1 MRIMN
6 QIRYYL
12 LAAVATMIIIGCTDD
27 SMNQVGFDSNS
38 EEQSASTDE
47 VKAILEAIPGVINV
61 QLLPD
66 NSADDDSYDDAG
78 GNETGAKRAG
88 DTADGDSKIVQTRYY
103 SFFFIQPVD
112 HKNPQRG
119 TYSQQCWLKYKGM
132 DKNVVLVSH
141 GYTLNTYSHD
151 LSTQLDANELHIEHR
166 YFGESLPEPFDN
178 LKMTY
183 LHADQQASDIH
194 NVVSALKQHLF
205 KTGKWACTGTSKDG
219 ITTALQAYYSEQNGW
234 KDFDVYVPFCA
245 PFMVGTTYNDGSY
258 SCSDITAVT
267 YLRDVCGSGYPAG
280 SKEAVAG
287 ERLRKIPLLICT
299 NEYIR
304 RAAIK
309 AFYEAT
315 PDDYTK
321 VVEQYNSKSAMST
334 GNQTKD
340 LAAFAIN
347 SYYNAL
353 FGKYSYIPFRVWAQY
368 VPDLTRLENNTATQ
382 EEWDFFKSFITWD
395 DKKLFEFLRNR
406 PAVKKE
412 EGTTRAD
419 NDDNDDNIDL
429 TEEQWAFLLFRRAEP
444 SAPYKIQAFMELGHS
459 ENDYGIVNG
468 TGFLTEEEC
477 ERVNDLFTIQYAY
490 SQAGAAGIY
499 KQDGGKLMTD
509 FRNWVETERTQPIIF
524 VYAYNDPWT
533 GSGISDAAAQ
543 VNPMIVKVV
552 DAIATHDDSFLHRD
566 FYTTESKDL
575 IVNALNKFLK

>member
-1 MRIMN
+1 MK

-12 LAAVATMIIIGCTDD
+12 LALLTVMMLVGCTEDN
-27 SMNQVGFDSNS
+27 SMSEFKYPT
-38 EEQSASTDE
+38 EEQEGSVDE
-47 VKAILEAIPGVINV
+47 VLKALKAVPGICNV
-61 QLLPD
+61 QLAPEGID
-66 NSADDDSYDDAG
+66 IDEKNDDKKASSDEK
-78 GNETGAKRAG
+78 NEAKC
-88 DTADGDSKIVQTRYY
+88 Y
-103 SFFFIQPVD
+103 SFYFEQPVD
-112 HKNPQRG
+112 HHNPQLG
-119 TYSQQCWLKYKGM
+119 TYFQQCWLKFKGV
-132 DKNVVLVSH
+132 DKNVVVLTH
-141 GYTLNTYSHD
+141 GYA
-151 LSTQLDANELHIEHR
+151 LSNYLTDMAKQLDANELHIEHR

-315 PDDYTK
+315 PEDYVK
-321 VVEQYNSKSAMST
+321 VVEQYNNKSAMST

-468 TGFLTEEEC
+468 TGYLTEEEC
-477 ERVNDLFTIQYAY
+477 ERVNDLFTNQYAY